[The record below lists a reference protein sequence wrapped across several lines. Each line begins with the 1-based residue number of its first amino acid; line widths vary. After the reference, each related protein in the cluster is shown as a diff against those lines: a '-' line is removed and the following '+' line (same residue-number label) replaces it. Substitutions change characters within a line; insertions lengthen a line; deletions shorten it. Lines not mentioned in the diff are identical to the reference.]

1 MTCSRDQTTREV
13 WTVLDKVRYEEMLPH
28 EIVAARTA
36 CAVAYVPLG
45 GVEWHGEHNCVGL
58 DTVKIHAL
66 ALKCAEAHGGLV
78 MPPLFF
84 GEPRESHLMEAN
96 SGHAALIAEKMGLP
110 AGSFAPGYMNTSRL
124 EEHERYIRLLVHVL
138 FEMQSLGFRAIVL
151 MAGHYPLLRHARA
164 AVEIYGLEGISRAWA
179 CTGYELVRDEIPEA
193 GDHAAAWETS
203 LMLALRPDLVDLSRL
218 PGSGLPEA
226 LIGVHGRDPRKF
238 ASAEYGQRGVEAI
251 VRRIGE
257 KVREMLA

>member
-1 MTCSRDQTTREV
+1 MS
-13 WTVLDKVRYEEMLPH
+13 DKVRYEEMLPH
-28 EIVAARTA
+28 EIVQARSA
-36 CAVAYVPLG
+36 CPVVYVPLG

-66 ALKCAEAHGGLV
+66 AMECARAHGGLV

-96 SGHAALIAEKMGLP
+96 SSEARRIAEKMALP
-110 AGSFAPGYMNTSRL
+110 PENFAPGYMHTARV
-124 EEHERYIRLLVHVL
+124 EEHERYVRLLVHIL
-138 FEMQSLGFRAIVL
+138 FQMESLGFRVIVL

-164 AVEIYGLEGISRAWA
+164 AIEIYSLEGKSRAWA

-203 LMLALRPDLVDLSRL
+203 LMLALRPDLVDLRRL
-218 PGSGLPEA
+218 PLGEDPQA

-238 ASAEYGQRGVEAI
+238 CSEKFGRRGVEAI
-251 VRRIGE
+251 VRRVGE
-257 KVREMLA
+257 KVRELLA

>member
-1 MTCSRDQTTREV
+1 MPN
-13 WTVLDKVRYEEMLPH
+13 KVRYEEMLPH

-36 CAVAYVPLG
+36 CPVAYVPLG
-45 GVEWHGEHNCVGL
+45 GVEWHGEQNCVGL

-66 ALKCAEAHGGLV
+66 AMKCAEAHGGLV

-84 GEPRESHLMEAN
+84 GEPREGHLIEGNPRENAR
-96 SGHAALIAEKMGLP
+96 IAEKMGWP
-110 AGSFAPGYMNTSRL
+110 PENFAPGYMRTSRL
-124 EEHERYIRLLVHVL
+124 EEDERYLRLLVHVL
-138 FEMQSLGFRAIVL
+138 FQMESIGFRAVVL

-164 AVEIYGLEGISRAWA
+164 ATELYLLDGKSRAWA
-179 CTGYELVRDEIPEA
+179 CTGYELVRDEIPDA

-218 PGSGLPEA
+218 PAGDDPDA

-238 ASAEYGQRGVEAI
+238 ASREYGERGVEAI
-251 VRRIGE
+251 VRRVGE
-257 KVREMLA
+257 KVRSLLG

>member
-1 MTCSRDQTTREV
+1 MAS
-13 WTVLDKVRYEEMLPH
+13 KVRYEEMLPH
-28 EIVAARTA
+28 EIAAARAA
-36 CAVAYVPLG
+36 CPVVYVPIG

-66 ALKCAEAHGGLV
+66 AMRCAEAAGGLV

-84 GEPRESHLMEAN
+84 GEPRETHLMEAN
-96 SGHAALIAEKMGLP
+96 HDPDGRIAEKMGLP
-110 AGSFAPGYMNTSRL
+110 RENFAAGYMQASARD
-124 EEHERYIRLLVHVL
+124 EDERYVRLLVHVL
-138 FEMQSLGFRAIVL
+138 LQMQSLGFRAIVL
-151 MAGHYPLLRHARA
+151 MAGHYPLLHHARA
-164 AVEIYGLEGISRAWA
+164 AVELFGLQGRARVWA

-218 PGSGLPEA
+218 PAEGGPEA
-226 LIGVHGRDPRKF
+226 LIGIMGRDPREH
-238 ASAEYGQRGVEAI
+238 ASAEFGRRGVEAV

-257 KVREMLA
+257 KVSELLA